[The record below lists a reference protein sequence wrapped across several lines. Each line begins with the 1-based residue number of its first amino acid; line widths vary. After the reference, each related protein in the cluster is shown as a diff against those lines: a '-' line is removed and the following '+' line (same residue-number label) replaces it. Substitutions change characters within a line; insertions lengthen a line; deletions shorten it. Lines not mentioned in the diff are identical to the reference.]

1 MGLRPIQCPPPRSS
15 TSFLDRCALQKQKQ
29 KRSEADVKAV
39 MRDLQ
44 ELEVLDE
51 VRHLA
56 RKHGALIRAALG
68 SSRHTNTVLARDAI
82 IEFLR
87 ERFRYSSSETGKL
100 LRMDHTSV
108 QASMRRTKARK
119 NADGG

>member
-1 MGLRPIQCPPPRSS
+1 MSVP
-15 TSFLDRCALQKQKQ
+15 TSFLDRCALQKQ

-51 VRHLA
+51 VRGLA

-87 ERFRYSSSETGKL
+87 ERFRYSSSEMGKL
-100 LRMDHTSV
+100 LHMDHTTV
-108 QASMRRTKARK
+108 QESMRRTKARK
-119 NADGG
+119 NT